1 MKSFYPLLLAIQFLT
16 QIPVRLKQPYG
27 ECEVGASLLYYPLVG
42 LLLGALLAGLHT
54 LLHGVPALL
63 HAALLLAAWVV
74 MTGALHL
81 DGLAD
86 SADAWLGGLGN
97 RERTLAI
104 MKDPY
109 AGPVAVVAVVL
120 VLLLK
125 FSALVSLVQ
134 CANGWALLWPL
145 LLARS
150 AVPLLFLTTP
160 YVRPGGLGEA
170 LAKHAP
176 RRAVIMMLLATLLG
190 MLAVLGMRGV
200 ALALGCLA
208 AFWLLRRMM
217 IARLGGTTGDT
228 AGALIELL
236 ETAALIL
243 WVLMDTQFTKGG

>member
-1 MKSFYPLLLAIQFLT
+1 MKPFYPLLLAIQFLT
-16 QIPVRLKQPYG
+16 QIPVRLKQSYG
-27 ECEVGASLLYYPLVG
+27 EREIGASLLYYPLVG

-54 LLHGVPALL
+54 ILHGVPVLL
-63 HAALLLAAWVV
+63 HAALLLAAWVA

-86 SADAWLGGLGN
+86 SADAWLGGIGN

-120 VLLLK
+120 LLLLK
-125 FSALVSLVQ
+125 FSALAALMQ
-134 CANGWALLWPL
+134 CDNVWALLWPL

-160 YVRPGGLGEA
+160 YVRPGGLGDA
-170 LAKHAP
+170 LAKYVSRHAMIL
-176 RRAVIMMLLATLLG
+176 VLLATLMG
-190 MLAVLGMRGV
+190 ILAVLGMRGIWLV
-200 ALALGCLA
+200 LGCLA
-208 AFWLLRRMM
+208 VFWLLRRMM
-217 IARLGGTTGDT
+217 MARLGGTTGDT

-236 ETAALIL
+236 ETAVLIF
-243 WVLMDTQFTKGG
+243 WVLMDIQTCS

>member
-16 QIPVRLKQPYG
+16 QIPVRLKQTYG
-27 ECEVGASLLYYPLVG
+27 EREVGASLLYYPLVG
-42 LLLGALLAGLHT
+42 LLLGALLAGLHS
-54 LLHGVPALL
+54 LLHGVPVLL

-86 SADAWLGGLGN
+86 SVDAWLGGIGN
-97 RERTLAI
+97 RERTMAI

-109 AGPVAVVAVVL
+109 AGPAAVVAVVL

-125 FSALVSLVQ
+125 FSALVGLMQ
-134 CANGWALLWPL
+134 CDNGWALLWPL

-150 AVPLLFLTTP
+150 AMPLLFLTTP
-160 YVRPGGLGEA
+160 YVRPAGLGSA
-170 LAKHAP
+170 LARHAP

-190 MLAVLGMRGV
+190 VLAALGMRGV
-200 ALALGCLA
+200 GLVLGCLA
-208 AFWLLRRMM
+208 VFWLLRRMM

-228 AGALIELL
+228 AGALLELM
-236 ETAALIL
+236 ETAALIF
-243 WVLMDTQFTKGG
+243 WVLMDTRACS

>member
-1 MKSFYPLLLAIQFLT
+1 MKPFYPLLLALQFLT

-42 LLLGALLAGLHT
+42 LLLGALLTGLHT
-54 LLHGVPALL
+54 LLHGVPVLL

-86 SADAWLGGLGN
+86 SVDAWLGGIGN

-109 AGPVAVVAVVL
+109 AGPAAVVAVLL

-125 FSALVSLVQ
+125 FAALVGLMQ
-134 CANGWALLWPL
+134 CGNDWALLWPL

-150 AVPLLFLTTP
+150 AMPLLFITTP
-160 YVRPGGLGEA
+160 YVRPGGLGAA
-170 LAKHAP
+170 LAQHAP
-176 RRAVIMMLLATLLG
+176 HRAVTVMLLATLLAV
-190 MLAVLGMRGV
+190 LAVLGMRGV
-200 ALALGCLA
+200 GLMLGCA
-208 AFWLLRRMM
+208 TVFWLLRRMM
-217 IARLGGTTGDT
+217 MARLGGTTGDT
-228 AGALIELL
+228 AGALLELL

-243 WVLMDTQFTKGG
+243 WVLMDTRACS

>member
-1 MKSFYPLLLAIQFLT
+1 
-16 QIPVRLKQPYG
+16 
-27 ECEVGASLLYYPLVG
+27 
-42 LLLGALLAGLHT
+42 
-54 LLHGVPALL
+54 
-63 HAALLLAAWVV
+63 
-74 MTGALHL
+74 
-81 DGLAD
+81 
-86 SADAWLGGLGN
+86 
-97 RERTLAI
+97 
-104 MKDPY
+104 
-109 AGPVAVVAVVL
+109 
-120 VLLLK
+120 
-125 FSALVSLVQ
+125 
-134 CANGWALLWPL
+134 
-145 LLARS
+145 
-150 AVPLLFLTTP
+150 LLFLTTP

-208 AFWLLRRMM
+208 VFWLLRRMM

>member
-1 MKSFYPLLLAIQFLT
+1 MKPFYPLLLAIQFLT

-86 SADAWLGGLGN
+86 SVDAWLGGIGN
-97 RERTLAI
+97 RERTMAI

-109 AGPVAVVAVVL
+109 AGPAAVVAVVL

-125 FSALVSLVQ
+125 FAALVSLVQ
-134 CANGWALLWPL
+134 CNNSLALLWPL

-150 AVPLLFLTTP
+150 AMPLLFLTTP
-160 YVRPGGLGEA
+160 YVRPAGLGSA
-170 LAKHAP
+170 LARHAP
-176 RRAVIMMLLATLLG
+176 RRAMILMLLATLLG
-190 MLAVLGMRGV
+190 VLAVLEMRGV
-200 ALALGCLA
+200 GMVLGCLA

-228 AGALIELL
+228 AGALLELM

-243 WVLMDTQFTKGG
+243 WVLMDMRACS

>member
-1 MKSFYPLLLAIQFLT
+1 MKPFYPLLLAIQFLT
-16 QIPVRLKQPYG
+16 QIPVRLKKPYG
-27 ECEVGASLLYYPLVG
+27 EREIGASLLYYPLVG
-42 LLLGALLAGLHT
+42 LLLGTLLVGLHS
-54 LLHGVPALL
+54 LLHGVPVLL
-63 HAALLLAAWVV
+63 QAALLLAAWVV

-86 SADAWLGGLGN
+86 SADAWLGGIGN

-109 AGPVAVVAVVL
+109 AGPAAVVAVVL

-125 FSALVSLVQ
+125 FAALASLTYGVSS
-134 CANGWALLWPL
+134 WALLWPL

-160 YVRPGGLGEA
+160 YVRPGGLGAA
-170 LAKHAP
+170 LARHAP
-176 RRAVIMMLLATLLG
+176 RRAVAMMLLATLLG
-190 MLAVLGMRGV
+190 VLAILEMRGIWLV
-200 ALALGCLA
+200 LGCLA

-217 IARLGGTTGDT
+217 MARIGGTTGDT

-236 ETAALIL
+236 ETAVLVL
-243 WVLMDTQFTKGG
+243 WVLLDAQSGA

>member
-1 MKSFYPLLLAIQFLT
+1 MKPFYPLLLAIQFLT

-27 ECEVGASLLYYPLVG
+27 EREIGASLLYYPLVG
-42 LLLGALLAGLHT
+42 LLLGVLLTGLHS
-54 LLHGVPALL
+54 LLQGVPVLL
-63 HAALLLAAWVV
+63 HAALLLAVWVA

-86 SADAWLGGLGN
+86 STDAWLGGIGN

-109 AGPVAVVAVVL
+109 AGPAAVVAVVL

-125 FSALVSLVQ
+125 FAALVGLLQ
-134 CANGWALLWPL
+134 CDSGWALLWPL
-145 LLARS
+145 LLART

-170 LAKHAP
+170 LARHAP
-176 RRAVIMMLLATLLG
+176 RRAVILMLLATLLG
-190 MLAVLGMRGV
+190 VLFVLEMRGAMLV
-200 ALALGCLA
+200 LGCLTV
-208 AFWLLRRMM
+208 FWWLRRMM
-217 IARLGGTTGDT
+217 VARLGGTTGDT
-228 AGALIELL
+228 AGAMIELL

-243 WVLMDTQFTKGG
+243 WALMNAHACS